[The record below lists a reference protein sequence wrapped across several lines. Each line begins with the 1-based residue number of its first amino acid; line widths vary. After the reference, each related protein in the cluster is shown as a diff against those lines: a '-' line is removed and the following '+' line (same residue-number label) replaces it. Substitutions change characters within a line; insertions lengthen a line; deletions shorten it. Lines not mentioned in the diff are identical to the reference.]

1 MARQASSA
9 SAGIEE
15 EIVIPPRIERGPTDI
30 LRALASTVGTDFTAP
45 HYRYRY
51 TVLYFPFESGDYL
64 AKLSWLFSS
73 NKILK
78 IVLSYCFYHRPRAVL
93 QIRCLFDPWIPDL
106 GCRIPKSFS
115 DDSFGLKVLQ
125 FFVNWLILFSLPVQK

>member
-1 MARQASSA
+1 MSSFHSVVIHPLVLIKHIHIIFLMARQKRQASSA

-78 IVLSYCFYHRPRAVL
+78 IVLSYCF
-93 QIRCLFDPWIPDL
+93 
-106 GCRIPKSFS
+106 
-115 DDSFGLKVLQ
+115 
-125 FFVNWLILFSLPVQK
+125 

>member
-9 SAGIEE
+9 AAGIEE

-51 TVLYFPFESGDYL
+51 ILVLYCTILISLSNQLIRVPVSRKIFPD
-64 AKLSWLFSS
+64 
-73 NKILK
+73 
-78 IVLSYCFYHRPRAVL
+78 
-93 QIRCLFDPWIPDL
+93 CLFQIE
-106 GCRIPKSFS
+106 
-115 DDSFGLKVLQ
+115 
-125 FFVNWLILFSLPVQK
+125 FSLLYGTPWKLQSSPQTPVIVKEKNV

>member
-9 SAGIEE
+9 SAGKEE

-51 TVLYFPFESGDYL
+51 VLVRYG
-64 AKLSWLFSS
+64 A
-73 NKILK
+73 
-78 IVLSYCFYHRPRAVL
+78 
-93 QIRCLFDPWIPDL
+93 
-106 GCRIPKSFS
+106 
-115 DDSFGLKVLQ
+115 
-125 FFVNWLILFSLPVQK
+125 

>member
-45 HYRYRY
+45 HYRYKYRMY
-51 TVLYFPFESGDYL
+51 WYGTVLISF
-64 AKLSWLFSS
+64 
-73 NKILK
+73 
-78 IVLSYCFYHRPRAVL
+78 
-93 QIRCLFDPWIPDL
+93 QI
-106 GCRIPKSFS
+106 S
-115 DDSFGLKVLQ
+115 
-125 FFVNWLILFSLPVQK
+125 